1 MPTGVVFAATSIK
14 DSSSCNPRPTLDGV
28 VDGRGVEG
36 AESDARALLVLGV
49 DGTFAGVGGDELVDD
64 EDEVEL
70 VELVV
75 SETPGF
81 SSATVLGANDAG
93 SGSRRGD
100 VGTYS
105 GLNGS
110 FSGIGGILPS
120 AESPITV
127 SPSAGVGDSGSTS
140 SLGPGS
146 LLAST

>member
-1 MPTGVVFAATSIK
+1 MPTGVVLAATSVK
-14 DSSSCNPRPTLDGV
+14 GSSSCSPRPTLDGV
-28 VDGRGVEG
+28 IDGRGVEG

-93 SGSRRGD
+93 SGSGRGD

-105 GLNGS
+105 GLNGWS
-110 FSGIGGILPS
+110 SGIGGILPS

-127 SPSAGVGDSGSTS
+127 SPSAGVGNSESS
-140 SLGPGS
+140 SLGPRS
-146 LLAST
+146 SLAST

>member
-1 MPTGVVFAATSIK
+1 MPAGVVLAATSIK
-14 DSSSCNPRPTLDGV
+14 GSSSCSPRPTLDGV
-28 VDGRGVEG
+28 IDGRGVEG

-49 DGTFAGVGGDELVDD
+49 DGTFAGVGGGELVDD

-70 VELVV
+70 ELVV
-75 SETPGF
+75 SDTPGF
-81 SSATVLGANDAG
+81 SSAMVLGANEAG
-93 SGSRRGD
+93 SGSGRGD

>member
-1 MPTGVVFAATSIK
+1 M
-14 DSSSCNPRPTLDGV
+14 

-70 VELVV
+70 ELVV
-75 SETPGF
+75 SDTPGF
-81 SSATVLGANDAG
+81 SSAMVLGANEAG
-93 SGSRRGD
+93 SGSGRGD

-140 SLGPGS
+140 SLGPG
-146 LLAST
+146 